1 MTRLAKL
8 TALYDA
14 AKDGRE
20 IAWGFAASPSRK
32 AFPIDW
38 HNAMNASLGDMN
50 AALAFHNAVL
60 PGWRVE
66 TLHQFAAGHWLAGVY
81 HPQGEDWPKWTP
93 YPTHGATAA
102 TPALALFLADLAALI
117 EMEKPVETE
126 DREPPYDCPGCGG
139 GDKWPADEAVWVCPV
154 CDAEYSDKETAQ

>member
-14 AKDGRE
+14 AKEERIDDALSV
-20 IAWGFAASPSRK
+20 AWRMTSEAHDVGQIEPASVLTVDKIMLRGST
-32 AFPIDW
+32 A
-38 HNAMNASLGDMN
+38 
-50 AALAFHNAVL
+50 AALAFHDAVL

-66 TLHQFAAGHWLAGVY
+66 TLHQFTTGHWLAGVY

-102 TPALALFLADLAALI
+102 TPALALFLADMAALI
-117 EMEKPVETE
+117 AIEEGK
-126 DREPPYDCPGCGG
+126 G
-139 GDKWPADEAVWVCPV
+139 
-154 CDAEYSDKETAQ
+154 